1 MPLKWE
7 AESDVVFKYFTQAT
21 AGKED
26 AALDS
31 AHRHGEFF
39 GNLLILI
46 SGDMHIEG
54 LAITFGESGDDSGNL
69 ITGIS
74 AIGSSVGGIHSHIDG
89 GIVFT
94 NIDSGILP
102 GGFSVII
109 DEDIAHNSEHPTL
122 EIHISH
128 KAYQEEG

>member
-1 MPLKWE
+1 MP
-7 AESDVVFKYFTQAT
+7 
-21 AGKED
+21 
-26 AALDS
+26 
-31 AHRHGEFF
+31 
-39 GNLLILI
+39 
-46 SGDMHIEG
+46 SGR
-54 LAITFGESGDDSGNL
+54 GDGSGNL

-122 EIHISH
+122 EIAVFSEFRLVVKSFESGVLH
-128 KAYQEEG
+128 KIVGLILI